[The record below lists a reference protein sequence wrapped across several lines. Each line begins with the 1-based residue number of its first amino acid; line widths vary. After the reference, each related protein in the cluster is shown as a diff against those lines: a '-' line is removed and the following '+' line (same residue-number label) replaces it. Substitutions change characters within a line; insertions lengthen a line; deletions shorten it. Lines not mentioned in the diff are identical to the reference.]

1 MEKSKSPQSTYKE
14 VATYVISSHGMMLTS
29 LSAQHTKKYYAID
42 IPKNVELYTFT
53 NLGKCVAGYKTD
65 ADFICKNYKEKL
77 QMSHA
82 PAFKFSNEHGEN
94 NKFPELFLTP
104 DEEINVLY
112 LYSGIIHCIPEH
124 HRTGDDSRKKEVI
137 YNIDTKNT
145 KDCNCYSIN
154 SNNSAKSYNCEK
166 NYSDYYKTQLKGYKY
181 NPASNINKCG
191 PILMS
196 EAVKIIQTHCSNYYG
211 STCMIKIYIFAC
223 LVEIDL
229 YTLVSSNRMEYKKAY
244 RIAYPPPPTPL
255 SRLHTNE
262 SCVFI
267 DPHTGR
273 NNPKSCVIEK
283 SSTRRPELSYAVPIP
298 IPNRNK
304 TIAIEESLDTT
315 REVKLMEHYYELIN
329 HNTLN
334 KVVLENVVESLTDF
348 NAKPLI
354 EPLIS
359 KYRFMIKYKIF
370 DIITYKDTYKEFTP
384 DLRKGVSGTPEQVIE
399 KLETKY
405 RSLDINKLGRG
416 LINALNKIT
425 VLDGNDLTI
434 LPEINE
440 ISLVHPFI
448 TKVAKVNEPA
458 FINVIYGRLKILI
471 DEAKKQK
478 LASGRRRRKK
488 TLRQR
493 KFPYVKKKS
502 IKKKLTKKA

>member
-42 IPKNVELYTFT
+42 IPKNVELYTMVD
-53 NLGKCVAGYKTD
+53 LGKCVTGYKTD

-124 HRTGDDSRKKEVI
+124 HRTSDDSRKKEVI

-145 KDCNCYSIN
+145 KDCNCSSIN

-166 NYSDYYKTQLKGYKY
+166 NYSDYYKTQLEDYKY
-181 NPASNINKCG
+181 DPASNINKCG

-196 EAVKIIQTHCSNYYG
+196 EAVKIIQAHCSSYYG

-229 YTLVSSNRMEYKKAY
+229 YTLVSSNWMEYKKAY
-244 RIAYPPPPTPL
+244 RIAFPPPPTP
-255 SRLHTNE
+255 LHTNE

-267 DPHTGR
+267 DPHTGK
-273 NNPKSCVIEK
+273 NSPKSCVIEK

-298 IPNRNK
+298 IPKRNK

-315 REVKLMEHYYELIN
+315 REVKLMEHYYELIK

-354 EPLIS
+354 RSLIS

-370 DIITYKDTYKEFTP
+370 DIITYKETYKEFTP

-399 KLETKY
+399 KLEKKY

-425 VLDGNDLTI
+425 VFDGNDLTI

-440 ISLVHPFI
+440 ISLVNPFI
-448 TKVAKVNEPA
+448 KKVAKVNEPA
-458 FINVIYGRLKILI
+458 FINIIYGQLKKLI
-471 DEAKKQK
+471 NKAQEQK
-478 LASGRRRRKK
+478 LASGRRRKK
-488 TLRQR
+488 TLHKR
-493 KFPYVKKKS
+493 KKLPYVKNKS
-502 IKKKLTKKA
+502 RRKML

>member
-14 VATYVISSHGMMLTS
+14 VATYVISSHGMMITS

-42 IPKNVELYTFT
+42 IPKNVELYTMID
-53 NLGKCVAGYKTD
+53 LGKCVTGYKTD

-124 HRTGDDSRKKEVI
+124 HRTSDDSRKKEVI

-145 KDCNCYSIN
+145 KDCNCSSIN
-154 SNNSAKSYNCEK
+154 SNNSAKSYNCGK

-196 EAVKIIQTHCSNYYG
+196 EAVKIIQAHCSSYYG

-229 YTLVSSNRMEYKKAY
+229 YTLVSSNLTEYKKAY
-244 RIAYPPPPTPL
+244 
-255 SRLHTNE
+255 
-262 SCVFI
+262 
-267 DPHTGR
+267 
-273 NNPKSCVIEK
+273 
-283 SSTRRPELSYAVPIP
+283 
-298 IPNRNK
+298 RNK
-304 TIAIEESLDTT
+304 TIAIEENLDTT
-315 REVKLMEHYYELIN
+315 REVKLMEHYYELVN

-354 EPLIS
+354 KPLIS
-359 KYRFMIKYKIF
+359 KYRFMIEHKIF
-370 DIITYKDTYKEFTP
+370 DFITYKDTYKEFTS
-384 DLRKGVSGTPEQVIE
+384 DLRSEVSGTPKQVIE

-448 TKVAKVNEPA
+448 TNIAKVNEPA
-458 FINVIYGRLKILI
+458 FINVIYGQLKKLI
-471 DEAKKQK
+471 NKAQEQK

-502 IKKKLTKKA
+502 TKKKLTKKA